1 MRKKLGVALRRS
13 TVYRATRVLT
23 VSDRRKIGVVSIF
36 QILIG
41 LLDLAGIALVGI
53 MGALAINGVSSKKPG
68 DRVTTILE
76 FFHLADTNLQNQ
88 FLIIGLVTTLLLIGK
103 TVFSVIFTR
112 RIVFFL
118 SRRGAIVSSNLVS
131 RLLSKSLVTI
141 NSKSVNEMSY
151 AITSGVESL
160 TLGILSTFV
169 AVVSDVSLLFI
180 LAVGLFLVDP
190 TIAFSTFFIFGTIGF
205 LLYRFMHVY
214 AHSLG
219 NELQGLTIK
228 SSQMIYEVLVS
239 YREAV
244 VSHRRSYYAKKIG
257 EVRMRLADIA
267 AEIAFMPNV
276 SKYVIE
282 IAMVI
287 GILVIGFVQFSI
299 HDVSHAVAVLAV
311 FIAAT
316 TRIAPAILRIQQSML
331 KIRGSL
337 GSAQSTL
344 NLIDEIG
351 YEQVVEEKTPELDF
365 IHEGFV
371 PEVYLENVSFKYP
384 GKNKLAVS
392 EVSLE
397 IKQGEVVAL
406 VGPSGAG
413 KTTLIDLILGVL
425 DPLGGRIFLSGLVP
439 SEAVK
444 KWPGAI
450 GYVPQD
456 VIISNTSIL
465 GNVALGYP
473 LEGIEESDVLQAIN
487 AAQLSEFV
495 QSLSGDLNSHVGDH
509 GRLISGGQRQRLG
522 IARAL
527 FSKPLL
533 LVLDEA
539 TSSLDG
545 ETEANISKA
554 IQLMKG
560 NVTVVMIAHRLSTV
574 RHADKVIYMAEG
586 RVIAEGTFD
595 FVRAAVPDFD
605 NQAQLMGL

>member
-1 MRKKLGVALRRS
+1 MRKKLGVALRTS
-13 TVYRATRVLT
+13 TIYRATRVLT
-23 VSDRRKIGVVSIF
+23 VSDRRKVGIVSLF
-36 QILIG
+36 QILFG

-68 DRVTTILE
+68 DRVNSILE
-76 FFHLADTNLQNQ
+76 FFHLADSNLQNQ

-103 TVFSVIFTR
+103 TILSVVFTR

-118 SRRGAIVSSNLVS
+118 SRRGAIVSTNLVS

-160 TLGILSTFV
+160 TLGILSTFI

-180 LAVGLFLVDP
+180 LAGGLFLVDS
-190 TIAFSTFFIFGTIGF
+190 TIAFSTFFFFGTIGF

-214 AHSLG
+214 AHALG
-219 NELQGLTIK
+219 NELQELSIK
-228 SSQMIYEVLVS
+228 SNQMIFEVLVS

-267 AEIAFMPNV
+267 AEIGFMPNV

-287 GILVIGFVQFSI
+287 GSLVIGFIQFSI

-311 FIAAT
+311 FMAAT

-351 YEQVVEEKTPELDF
+351 YEQVIEEKSPEIDF

-371 PEVYLENVSFKYP
+371 PEVSLENVSFKYP

-425 DPLGGRIFLSGLVP
+425 DPLSGRIFLSGLIP

-456 VIISNTSIL
+456 VIMSNTSIL

-473 LEGIEESDVLQAIN
+473 LEGIAESDVLQAIH

-539 TSSLDG
+539 TSALDG

>member
-1 MRKKLGVALRRS
+1 MRKRLGVALRKS
-13 TVYRATRVLT
+13 TIYRATRVLT

-68 DRVTTILE
+68 DRVTKILE

-103 TVFSVIFTR
+103 TIFSVIFTR

-118 SRRGAIVSSNLVS
+118 SRRGAIVSTNLVS

-169 AVVSDVSLLFI
+169 AVVSDLSLLLI
-180 LAVGLFLVDP
+180 LAGGLFLVDP

-214 AHSLG
+214 AQSLG
-219 NELQGLTIK
+219 NELQSLSIK
-228 SSQMIYEVLVS
+228 SDQMIYEVLAS

-299 HDVSHAVAVLAV
+299 HDVSRAVAVLAV

-316 TRIAPAILRIQQSML
+316 TRIAPAILRMQQSML
-331 KIRGSL
+331 KIRASL
-337 GSAQSTL
+337 GSAQITL

-351 YEQVVEEKTPELDF
+351 YEQVVEEKYQELDF
-365 IHEGFV
+365 MHEGFV
-371 PEVYLENVSFKYP
+371 PYVYLENVSFKYP

-413 KTTLIDLILGVL
+413 KTTLMDLILGVL
-425 DPLGGRIFLSGLVP
+425 DPLGGRILLSGLAP

-473 LEGIEESDVLQAIN
+473 LEGIKESDVLQAID

-495 QSLSGDLNSHVGDH
+495 QSLLGDLNSHVGDH

-574 RHADKVIYMAEG
+574 RHADKVIYMADG
-586 RVIAEGTFD
+586 RVIAEGTFES
-595 FVRAAVPDFD
+595 VRAAVPDFD

>member
-1 MRKKLGVALRRS
+1 
-13 TVYRATRVLT
+13 
-23 VSDRRKIGVVSIF
+23 
-36 QILIG
+36 
-41 LLDLAGIALVGI
+41 
-53 MGALAINGVSSKKPG
+53 
-68 DRVTTILE
+68 
-76 FFHLADTNLQNQ
+76 
-88 FLIIGLVTTLLLIGK
+88 
-103 TVFSVIFTR
+103 
-112 RIVFFL
+112 
-118 SRRGAIVSSNLVS
+118 
-131 RLLSKSLVTI
+131 
-141 NSKSVNEMSY
+141 MSY

-169 AVVSDVSLLFI
+169 AVVSDVSLLLI
-180 LAVGLFLVDP
+180 LAGGLFLVDP

-214 AHSLG
+214 AHALG
-219 NELQGLTIK
+219 NELQELSIK
-228 SSQMIYEVLVS
+228 SNQMIYEVLVS

-267 AEIAFMPNV
+267 AEIGFMPNV

-287 GILVIGFVQFSI
+287 GSLIIGFIQFSI

-311 FIAAT
+311 FMAAT

-351 YEQVVEEKTPELDF
+351 YEQVNEDISPEIDF
-365 IHEGFV
+365 VHEGFA
-371 PEVYLENVSFKYP
+371 PNVYLQNVSFRYP
-384 GKNKLAVS
+384 GNQKLAVN
-392 EVSLE
+392 EVSVE
-397 IKQGEVVAL
+397 IKQGEVIAL

-413 KTTLIDLILGVL
+413 KTTLIDLILGIL
-425 DPLGGRIFLSGLVP
+425 DPLSGIILLSGLSP
-439 SEAVK
+439 AEAIK

-450 GYVPQD
+450 GYVPQN

-473 LEGIEESDVLQAIN
+473 IEDIADSDVLQAIQ

-495 QSLSGDLNSHVGDH
+495 QSISGNLHSQVGDH

-539 TSSLDG
+539 TSALDG

-554 IQLMKG
+554 IQTMKG

-574 RHADKVIYMAEG
+574 RHADRVIYMADG
-586 RVIAEGTFD
+586 RIIAEGSFD
-595 FVRAAVPDFD
+595 YVRATVPDFD

>member
-1 MRKKLGVALRRS
+1 MRKKLGVALRTS
-13 TVYRATRVLT
+13 TIYRATRVLT
-23 VSDRRKIGVVSIF
+23 VSDRRKVGIVLLF
-36 QILIG
+36 QILFG

-68 DRVTTILE
+68 DRVNSILE
-76 FFHLADTNLQNQ
+76 FFHLADSNLQNQ
-88 FLIIGLVTTLLLIGK
+88 FLFIGLVTTLLLIGK
-103 TVFSVIFTR
+103 TILSVVFTR

-118 SRRGAIVSSNLVS
+118 SRRGAIVSTNLVS

-160 TLGILSTFV
+160 TLGILSTFI

-180 LAVGLFLVDP
+180 LAGGLFLVDS
-190 TIAFSTFFIFGTIGF
+190 TIAFSTFFFFGTIGF

-214 AHSLG
+214 AHALG
-219 NELQGLTIK
+219 NELQELSIK
-228 SSQMIYEVLVS
+228 SNQMIFEVLVS

-267 AEIAFMPNV
+267 AEIGFMPNV

-287 GILVIGFVQFSI
+287 GSLVIGFIQFSI

-311 FIAAT
+311 FMAAT

-351 YEQVVEEKTPELDF
+351 YEQVIEEKSPEIDF

-371 PEVYLENVSFKYP
+371 PEVSLENVSFKYP

-425 DPLGGRIFLSGLVP
+425 DPLSGRIFLSGLIP

-456 VIISNTSIL
+456 VIMSNTSIL

-473 LEGIEESDVLQAIN
+473 LEGIAESDVLQAIH

-539 TSSLDG
+539 TSALDG

>member
-1 MRKKLGVALRRS
+1 MRKKLGVALRTS
-13 TVYRATRVLT
+13 TIYRATRVLT
-23 VSDRRKIGVVSIF
+23 VSDRRKVGIVSLF
-36 QILIG
+36 QILFG

-68 DRVTTILE
+68 DRVNSILE
-76 FFHLADTNLQNQ
+76 FFHLADSNLQNQ

-103 TVFSVIFTR
+103 TILSVVFTR

-118 SRRGAIVSSNLVS
+118 SRRGAIVSTNLVS

-160 TLGILSTFV
+160 TLGILSTFI

-180 LAVGLFLVDP
+180 LACGLFLVDS
-190 TIAFSTFFIFGTIGF
+190 TIAFSTFFFFGTIGF

-214 AHSLG
+214 AHALG
-219 NELQGLTIK
+219 NELQELSIK
-228 SSQMIYEVLVS
+228 SNQMIFEVLVS

-267 AEIAFMPNV
+267 AEIGFMPNV

-287 GILVIGFVQFSI
+287 GSLVIGFIQFSI

-311 FIAAT
+311 FMAAT

-351 YEQVVEEKTPELDF
+351 YEQVIEEKSPEIDF

-371 PEVYLENVSFKYP
+371 PEVSLENVSFKYP

-425 DPLGGRIFLSGLVP
+425 DPLSGRIFLSGLIP

-456 VIISNTSIL
+456 VIMSNTSIL

-473 LEGIEESDVLQAIN
+473 LEGIAESDVLQAIH

-539 TSSLDG
+539 TSALDG